1 MVIFVIVVLWNRVL
15 NDLRCCGDFLGIYVG
30 KKLSICTRKDT
41 SNLELTMT
49 VIMAIEITAV
59 GIKAVETISV

>member
-1 MVIFVIVVLWNRVL
+1 MVMFVIVLLWNRVL

-41 SNLELTMT
+41 SNLRTNDD
-49 VIMAIEITAV
+49 
-59 GIKAVETISV
+59 GDYGDRDHRGWNQGG